1 MSAMSFAI
9 ANSMRASREREYQ
22 NYLYNLKKR
31 EEEKK
36 QKNTKGIFVWKKRVT
51 KNMIDVFEPR
61 DDKNINKE
69 TDNTPKKICC
79 I

>member
-69 TDNTPKKICC
+69 TDNTQKKICC